1 MLKPLFGDV
10 PRANKMHDKHL
21 SVVSVSSSKVKVGW
35 QLILTRLNSFIF
47 FHISLLCTQWKIVNK
62 KFTVSNQLTKVFQI
76 LDYFKFLEKS
86 EIKLGALMSFL
97 TGSEKIP
104 TFGLP
109 LQITVSFKHDCQNQG
124 TCRSFPTVN
133 TCSYS
138 VDILVHINNDA
149 MLQAFTRGLSEDI
162 GFGRC

>member
-1 MLKPLFGDV
+1 
-10 PRANKMHDKHL
+10 MHDKQL
-21 SVVSVSSSKVKVGW
+21 SVGSVSSSKVKVCW
-35 QLILTRLNSFIF
+35 HLILTRLNSFVF
-47 FHISLLCTQWKIVNK
+47 FHISLLLWKIVNK
-62 KFTVSNQLTKVFQI
+62 KFTVSNQLTKIFQI

-86 EIKLGALMSFL
+86 EIKPGTLMSFL

-109 LQITVSFKHDCQNQG
+109 PQITVSFKHDCQNQG
-124 TCRSFPTVN
+124 TCRCFQTVN
-133 TCSYS
+133 TCSCS

-162 GFGRC
+162 GFGRCWF

>member
-1 MLKPLFGDV
+1 
-10 PRANKMHDKHL
+10 
-21 SVVSVSSSKVKVGW
+21 
-35 QLILTRLNSFIF
+35 
-47 FHISLLCTQWKIVNK
+47 
-62 KFTVSNQLTKVFQI
+62 
-76 LDYFKFLEKS
+76 
-86 EIKLGALMSFL
+86 MSFL

-109 LQITVSFKHDCQNQG
+109 PQITVSFKHDCQNQG
-124 TCRSFPTVN
+124 TCWCFPTVS

-138 VDILVHINNDA
+138 VDIPVHINNDEA